1 MTAVQQ
7 VDRPLITWSTETPYV
22 AIVQFKK
29 RPYAYF
35 TAEVT
40 TAKTRDAIARGSIS
54 GNFRHGRV
62 TVDAVEPDGKS
73 VRLTWPSGE
82 KFTIEMSEPNSK
94 RCYLLALASLEVAR
108 QVRRAIGENP

>member
-1 MTAVQQ
+1 MTVAQQ
-7 VDRPLITWSTETPYV
+7 VDRPPITWATETPYV
-22 AIVQFKK
+22 ATVQFKK
-29 RPYAYF
+29 RPYAFF
-35 TAEVT
+35 TGEVT
-40 TAKTRDAIARGSIS
+40 TAKTRDASARGSIS

-62 TVDAVEPDGKS
+62 TIDAVEPDGQS

-108 QVRRAIGENP
+108 NVRRAIGEHS